1 MGLSGQSSLHSEES
15 IFAGEWSRAY
25 AVVDPLVTPH
35 EVYLG
40 IVKEGVLRVQREE
53 TEYYGTD
60 FPPSLELVI
69 PTKVTMNFQARA
81 DELRARL
88 AHFLVGDERID
99 SVTHYVNPAAGCA
112 FSDID
117 VQFNVERINCSGN
130 LIHARFH
137 KARASGAI
145 EIGSGTDIIGT
156 PIDIRALND
165 SDNTMGGSPDS
176 PLGWI
181 YFSQLEA
188 G

>member
-1 MGLSGQSSLHSEES
+1 MPLSGQSSLNSEES
-15 IFAGEWSRAY
+15 LYAGEWSRAY
-25 AVVDPLVTPH
+25 AVVDPLGTPH

-53 TEYYGTD
+53 IEYYGTD
-60 FPPSLELVI
+60 FPPTLEVVI
-69 PTKVTMNFQARA
+69 PSRVTMNFQARA

-99 SVTHYVNPAAGCA
+99 AVTHYVNPSAGCA

-117 VQFNVERINCSGN
+117 VQFNAERINCAGE

-137 KARASGAI
+137 RARASGAI
-145 EIGSGTDIIGT
+145 EIGSGADIIGT

-165 SDNTMGGSPDS
+165 SDGTFGGRADS

-181 YFSQLEA
+181 YFSQIEA